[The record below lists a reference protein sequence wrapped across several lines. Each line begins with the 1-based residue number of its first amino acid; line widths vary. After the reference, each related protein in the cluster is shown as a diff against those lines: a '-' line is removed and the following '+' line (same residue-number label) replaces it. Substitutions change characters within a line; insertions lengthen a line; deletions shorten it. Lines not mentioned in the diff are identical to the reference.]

1 MWDEVG
7 DGFRK
12 GVDDGYG
19 AENGNIMGLVA
30 GVCYDTHVDEKYKSF
45 FDSVSSTNWTV
56 IVM

>member
-12 GVDDGYG
+12 GADDGYG
-19 AENGNIMGLVA
+19 AENGNITGLVA

-45 FDSVSSTNWTV
+45 FDSFSSD
-56 IVM
+56 